1 MIDVAQITTLHRN
14 LVQSWHAQEIF
25 NPCRDLMYLV
35 CEQHRF
41 NFLLW
46 HEEDV
51 ARSPDAGDSRIAA
64 VKRAIDRL
72 NQQRNDATERID
84 DHLKRAVE
92 QRGVVIQPDAR
103 WNSETPGSVV
113 DRLSIL
119 ALRIYHMEEQ
129 TERLDAGPE
138 HVERARH
145 KLSILETQHAD
156 LSAALAELLDDI
168 FAGRK
173 RLKVYRQFK
182 MYNDPALNPQLY
194 AARKA
199 G

>member
-1 MIDVAQITTLHRN
+1 M
-14 LVQSWHAQEIF
+14 
-25 NPCRDLMYLV
+25 P
-35 CEQHRF
+35 
-41 NFLLW
+41 
-46 HEEDV
+46 
-51 ARSPDAGDSRIAA
+51 AGTA
-64 VKRAIDRL
+64 
-72 NQQRNDATERID
+72 
-84 DHLKRAVE
+84 
-92 QRGVVIQPDAR
+92 
-103 WNSETPGSVV
+103 ETPGSVV

-129 TERLDAGPE
+129 TERLDAGAD
-138 HVERARH
+138 HVERTRH
-145 KLSILETQHAD
+145 KLSILETQRTD
-156 LSAALAELLDDI
+156 LSAALADLLGDI